1 MPNIL
6 PLQLLNNNLPDY
18 KFINKTNQANDF
30 ATALKNTQDK
40 EKAKARLKEVSY
52 EMESIFINQ
61 LLKEMRKSIHKTSL
75 FHAGFSEEVFE
86 DMLYDEYAKL
96 MAKSDQF
103 GLSKQIYDQ
112 LSKYL

>member
-1 MPNIL
+1 MLNNI
-6 PLQLLNNNLPDY
+6 PPIGLLNNNLN
-18 KFINKTNQANDF
+18 KFIPRSNQSNDF
-30 ATALKNTQDK
+30 MTTLKSAEDK

-61 LLKEMRKSIHKTSL
+61 LLKEMRKSIHKTNL